1 MPLRRRGRQRLL
13 AGPRAEPS
21 RFPHHDTHPAC
32 RTCEQPPILVR
43 MRLLA
48 LIARRFLWMPP
59 TLFGLLLI
67 VFAVSHVI
75 PSDPARVMAGENAT
89 ADQVALIRHQYGLD
103 LPLPMQFARYVRDVV
118 SGDMG
123 TSLFTQRPVAEDLL
137 ARLPATMELALYA
150 MATAVIVGVPLGVVA
165 ALRRNSWLDHFVRVI
180 TVAGLAMAAFWL
192 AILLQL
198 LFSMWLGLTP
208 VQGRVNG
215 WGPDPITGFFTIDAV
230 LRGDGETFADAVR
243 HLVLPV
249 LTLALPAVATIVRF
263 TRAGMINVMSSNFVF
278 YQTAMGIPRRRIVW
292 KYLLRAALIGTLTQ
306 IGLIFGNLIA
316 GAVVVETVFDWPGL
330 GSFAVNS
337 ILHSD
342 YNAIMSFTVFTGVV
356 FILTNLAVDIAQTL
370 LDPRGR

>member
-1 MPLRRRGRQRLL
+1 
-13 AGPRAEPS
+13 
-21 RFPHHDTHPAC
+21 
-32 RTCEQPPILVR
+32 
-43 MRLLA
+43 
-48 LIARRFLWMPP
+48 MPP

-75 PSDPARVMAGENAT
+75 PSDPARIMAGENAT
-89 ADQVALIRHQYGLD
+89 ADQVAAIRHQYGLD
-103 LPLPMQFARYVRDVV
+103 QSLPMQFLHYVDDVLH
-118 SGDMG
+118 GDMG
-123 TSLFTQRPVAEDLL
+123 TSLFTQRPVAEDLI

-150 MATAVIVGVPLGVVA
+150 MALAVLAGVPLGVVA
-165 ALRRNSWLDHFVRVI
+165 ALRRNTWFDHVVRLV

-208 VQGRVNG
+208 VQGRIDG
-215 WGPDPITGFFTIDAV
+215 WGPDPITGLFTIDAV
-230 LRGDGETFADAVR
+230 LRGDWQTLFDAVR
-243 HLVLPV
+243 HLVLPT
-249 LTLALPAVATIVRF
+249 LTLALPAIATIVRF

-278 YQTAMGIPRRRIVW
+278 YQVAMGIPRHRIVW

-342 YNAIMSFTVFTGVV
+342 YNAVMSFTVFAGVI

-370 LDPRGR
+370 LDPRER

>member
-1 MPLRRRGRQRLL
+1 MASVLGLPRLRRAADTHEMKLL
-13 AGPRAEPS
+13 A
-21 RFPHHDTHPAC
+21 
-32 RTCEQPPILVR
+32 
-43 MRLLA
+43 M
-48 LIARRFLWMPP
+48 IARRCLWMPP

-67 VFAVSHVI
+67 VFTVSHVI
-75 PSDPARVMAGENAT
+75 PSDPARVMAGENAS
-89 ADQVALIRHQYGLD
+89 ADQLAMIRHQYGLD
-103 LPLPMQFARYVRDVV
+103 LPLPWQFIRYVRDVLT
-118 SGDMG
+118 GDMG

-137 ARLPATMELALYA
+137 ARFPATMELALYA
-150 MATAVIVGVPLGVVA
+150 MGLAVVVGVPLGVIA

-180 TVAGLAMAAFWL
+180 TVAGLATAAFWL

-208 VQGRVNG
+208 VQGRIDG
-215 WGPDPITGFFTIDAV
+215 WGPDPITGFFTLDAV
-230 LRGDGETFADAVR
+230 LLGDWTTLGQAVR
-243 HLVLPV
+243 HLVLPT
-249 LTLALPAVATIVRF
+249 LTLALPAIATIVRF
-263 TRAGMINVMSSNFVF
+263 TRAGMINVMSSNFVL

-342 YNAIMSFTVFTGVV
+342 YNAIMSFTVFAGFV
-356 FILTNLAVDIAQTL
+356 FILTNLAVDIAQAL

>member
-1 MPLRRRGRQRLL
+1 
-13 AGPRAEPS
+13 
-21 RFPHHDTHPAC
+21 
-32 RTCEQPPILVR
+32 
-43 MRLLA
+43 MRLLTLA
-48 LIARRFLWMPP
+48 ARRCLWMPP

-67 VFAVSHVI
+67 VFTVSHVI
-75 PSDPARVMAGENAT
+75 PSDPARVMAGENASP
-89 ADQVALIRHQYGLD
+89 DQIAMIRHKYGLD
-103 LPLPMQFARYVRDVV
+103 QPLPSQFLRYVENVLT
-118 SGDMG
+118 GDMG

-137 ARLPATMELALYA
+137 ARLPATMELALFA
-150 MATAVIVGVPLGVVA
+150 MAFAVTAGVPLGVVA
-165 ALRRNSWLDHFVRVI
+165 ALRRNSWLDHVVRVI

-208 VQGRVNG
+208 VQGRIDG
-215 WGPDPITGFFTIDAV
+215 WGPDPITGFFTLDAV
-230 LRGDGETFADAVR
+230 LRADWETLGEALR
-243 HLVLPV
+243 HLVLPA

-278 YQTAMGIPRRRIVW
+278 YQIAMGIPRRRIVW

-306 IGLIFGNLIA
+306 IGLIFGGLIA
-316 GAVVVETVFDWPGL
+316 NAVVVETVFDWPGL

-342 YNAIMSFTVFTGVV
+342 YNAVMSFTVFAGIL

>member
-1 MPLRRRGRQRLL
+1 
-13 AGPRAEPS
+13 
-21 RFPHHDTHPAC
+21 
-32 RTCEQPPILVR
+32 

-48 LIARRFLWMPP
+48 MMAQRCLWMPP

-67 VFAVSHVI
+67 VFTVSHVI
-75 PSDPARVMAGENAT
+75 PSDPARIMAGENAS
-89 ADQVALIRHQYGLD
+89 ADQVAAIRHQYGLD
-103 LPLPMQFARYVRDVV
+103 QPLPAQFLHYVESVMT
-118 SGDMG
+118 GDMG
-123 TSLFTQRPVAEDLL
+123 ISLFTQRPVAEDLIS
-137 ARLPATMELALYA
+137 RLPATMELALYA
-150 MATAVIVGVPLGVVA
+150 LSLAVLVGVPLGVVA
-165 ALRRNSWLDHFVRVI
+165 AARRNSWLDHAVRVV

-208 VQGRVNG
+208 VQGRIDG
-215 WGPDPITGFFTIDAV
+215 WGPDPITGFFTLDAV
-230 LRGDGETFADAVR
+230 LRGDWQTLGQALL
-243 HLVLPV
+243 HLILPT
-249 LTLALPAVATIVRF
+249 LTLALPAIATIVRF

-342 YNAIMSFTVFTGVV
+342 YNAVMSFTVFAGVV
-356 FILTNLAVDIAQTL
+356 FILTNLAVDIAQSL

>member
-1 MPLRRRGRQRLL
+1 
-13 AGPRAEPS
+13 
-21 RFPHHDTHPAC
+21 
-32 RTCEQPPILVR
+32 
-43 MRLLA
+43 
-48 LIARRFLWMPP
+48 
-59 TLFGLLLI
+59 
-67 VFAVSHVI
+67 VI
-75 PSDPARVMAGENAT
+75 
-89 ADQVALIRHQYGLD
+89 
-103 LPLPMQFARYVRDVV
+103 

-123 TSLFTQRPVAEDLL
+123 ISLFTQRPVAEDLL
-137 ARLPATMELALYA
+137 TRLPATMELALYA
-150 MATAVIVGVPLGVVA
+150 MAIAVLCGVPLGVVA

-198 LFSMWLGLTP
+198 LFSMWLGVTP
-208 VQGRVNG
+208 VQGRING

-230 LRGDGETFADAVR
+230 VMGDWETLGQALR
-243 HLVLPV
+243 HLALPM

-316 GAVVVETVFDWPGL
+316 NAVVVETVFDWPGL

-337 ILHSD
+337 ILRSD
-342 YNAIMSFTVFTGVV
+342 YNAVMSFTVFTGVV

>member
-1 MPLRRRGRQRLL
+1 M
-13 AGPRAEPS
+13 
-21 RFPHHDTHPAC
+21 
-32 RTCEQPPILVR
+32 
-43 MRLLA
+43 
-48 LIARRFLWMPP
+48 IARRCLWMPP

-75 PSDPARVMAGENAT
+75 PSDPARIMAGENAT
-89 ADQVALIRHQYGLD
+89 TEQVTRIRHQYGLD
-103 LPLPMQFARYVRDVV
+103 QTLPTQFLQYVKDVLR
-118 SGDMG
+118 GDMG
-123 TSLFTQRPVAEDLL
+123 TSLFTQRPVAEDLIS
-137 ARLPATMELALYA
+137 RLPATMELALYA
-150 MATAVIVGVPLGVVA
+150 MALAVLAGVPLGVVA
-165 ALRRNSWLDHFVRVI
+165 ALQRNTWFDHVVRLV

-198 LFSMWLGLTP
+198 LFSMQLGLTP
-208 VQGRVNG
+208 VQGRIDG

-230 LRGDGETFADAVR
+230 LRGDWQTLFDAVR
-243 HLVLPV
+243 HLVLPT
-249 LTLALPAVATIVRF
+249 LTLALPAIATIVRF

-278 YQTAMGIPRRRIVW
+278 YQTAMGIPRHRIVW

-342 YNAIMSFTVFTGVV
+342 YNAVMSFTVFAGVI
-356 FILTNLAVDIAQTL
+356 FILINLAVDIAQTL
-370 LDPRGR
+370 LDPRER